1 MKKKL
6 QKLIREWFVIPK
18 YEKRIIEL
26 NSKITELTDDMEYFQ
41 SQMYRYKKIN
51 KDLRLMIKEKK

>member
-18 YEKRIIEL
+18 YEKRITEL
-26 NSKITELTDDMEYFQ
+26 NSRITELDDSMRYFQ
-41 SQMYRYKKIN
+41 SQMYHYKKIN
-51 KDLRLMIKEKK
+51 KDLRLLMKEKK